1 MVNVKLAKRDLV
13 PLHLRGRAGE
23 GETGNTSFIV
33 QGGTFAMPVKN
44 AQHGFTLLET
54 LVALAVLAIALGAIL
69 RTAGAETRHTEEL
82 RTRLLADWVAQNRLA
97 LHAANGDWIPTG
109 IQNGDDTQAGIHF
122 LWTEEISATANPSF
136 RRIEVRIYAPEDDQ
150 YALRKL
156 TGYLV
161 QQRRQ

>member
-1 MVNVKLAKRDLV
+1 MAKKFQR
-13 PLHLRGRAGE
+13 
-23 GETGNTSFIV
+23 
-33 QGGTFAMPVKN
+33 
-44 AQHGFTLLET
+44 GFTLLET

-82 RTRLLADWVAQNRLA
+82 RMRLLADWVAQNRLA
-97 LHAANGDWIPTG
+97 LHAANGDWIAAG
-109 IQNGDDTQAGIHF
+109 FQNGEDTQAGIRL
-122 LWTEEISATANPSF
+122 LWKEEISATPNPAF
-136 RRIEVRIYAPEDDQ
+136 RRIEVGVYAPEDDQ